1 MTASTTQDR
10 PVSSAGPRFPFT
22 AIVGQT
28 AMKRALILNAINTR
42 IGGVLIRGKKGTA
55 KSTAVRS
62 LAALLPEV
70 QVVQGCPYS
79 CLPEIRQGLCQWCHP
94 HPEPTPEEAGTLR
107 EDAPSVT
114 RQVRIVDLPVG
125 ATEDRLV
132 GSLDIEQAI
141 RSGSRS
147 FEPGLIAT
155 THRGIL
161 YVDEVNL
168 LNDHLVDV
176 LLDAA
181 AMGRNYVEREGISV
195 SHAAEFILVGT
206 MNPEEGDLRPQLLDR
221 FGLAVEVDS
230 AFTPEERRE
239 VVKRRIAY
247 ESDPYGFMDR
257 WHDFEEAERE
267 RILRSRQLLDQV
279 NVSDDIL
286 ELITDICA
294 EYQVDGLRADIVM
307 YKTASTIAAYEGRD
321 HVVPEDVRE
330 AAEMALLH
338 RQRRQPFQQP
348 NLVTEQLDSMID
360 EFQNRPQ
367 DRESR
372 HQDQAQSEE
381 QDDADPDSP
390 DQSAPNVPDSGGEA
404 GPEEQPPDPRGDS
417 GPEDQYFEVGSPFSV
432 RSLQVNPPDHRA
444 RPSSGRR
451 ARTVS
456 GTPSGRYIGAAVP
469 QEKASD
475 LALDATL
482 RAAAPHQSQRRA
494 HPHPNL
500 FPGDE
505 RTSDTPELLVEPWD
519 LREKVRETKTGSLIL
534 FVVDA
539 SGSMGAQRRM
549 VAVKGA
555 ILSLLLDA
563 YQRRDRVGLI
573 AFRGTGAQVLLPPTS
588 SVDLAHAMLQ
598 EMPTG
603 GRTPLSRGLLLAMEV
618 IEAEK
623 QKDRNVLP
631 LLVVLTDGR
640 ANVAMG
646 SSAAEPPGG
655 NSLLDSATAVEEA
668 ALQRPM
674 GNSGAD
680 LPLKEARAMA
690 AAIREQKISAVVI
703 DTETDFLRLGLAN
716 SIADE
721 MGAPCLKLEELHA
734 DGLADAVR
742 LQVATSGTSPLTPD
756 EIQGLL
762 EQIKL
767 S

>member
-1 MTASTTQDR
+1 MVTGTTQQR
-10 PVSSAGPRFPFT
+10 SEPRFPFT

-28 AMKRALILNAINTR
+28 AMKRALILNAVNTR
-42 IGGVLIRGKKGTA
+42 IGGVLVRGKKGTA

-70 QVVQGCPYS
+70 SVVRGCPYS
-79 CLPEIRQGLCQWCHP
+79 CHPDNPQPLCSHGKETSP
-94 HPEPTPEEAGTLR
+94 
-107 EDAPSVT
+107 VT

-141 RSGSRS
+141 RTGSRS
-147 FEPGLIAT
+147 FEPGLIAA

-247 ESDPYGFMDR
+247 ESDPFGFMGA
-257 WHDFEEAERE
+257 WQESEAAERQ
-267 RILRSRQLLDQV
+267 RILRSQQLLGRV
-279 NVSDDIL
+279 AVSDDIL

-321 HVVPEDVRE
+321 HVVAEDVRE

-348 NLVTEQLDSMID
+348 HLVTEQLDSMID
-360 EFQNRPQ
+360 EFQNRPH
-367 DRESR
+367 DREP
-372 HQDQAQSEE
+372 QDQDNSQSEE
-381 QDDADPDSP
+381 QDDGDPDP
-390 DQSAPNVPDSGGEA
+390 PEQE
-404 GPEEQPPDPRGDS
+404 EEQPPESEGDS
-417 GPEDQYFEVGSPFSV
+417 GPQDQYFEVGTPFSV
-432 RSLQVNPPDHRA
+432 RSLQVKPPDHRA
-444 RPSSGRR
+444 RPTGGRR

-456 GTPSGRYIGAAVP
+456 GTPSGRYVGAAVP
-469 QEKASD
+469 QDKATD

-482 RAAAPHQSQRRA
+482 RAAAPHQLQRRS
-494 HPHPNL
+494 HPSPHPLPLPEGEGTNKE
-500 FPGDE
+500 GE
-505 RTSDTPELLVEPWD
+505 GTNDTLAFLIEPHD
-519 LREKVRETKTGSLIL
+519 VREKVRETKTGSLIL

-573 AFRGTGAQVLLPPTS
+573 AFRGTTSQVLLPPTS
-588 SVDLAHAMLQ
+588 SVDLAHTLLS

-631 LLVVLTDGR
+631 LLVVLSDGR

-646 SSAAEPPGG
+646 AADASVGPSTG
-655 NSLLDSATAVEEA
+655 NT
-668 ALQRPM
+668 
-674 GNSGAD
+674 
-680 LPLKEARAMA
+680 LPIAEARAMA
-690 AAIREQKISAVVI
+690 VAIREQRIPAVVI
-703 DTETDFLRLGLAN
+703 DTETDFLRLGLAEP
-716 SIADE
+716 IAE
-721 MGAPCLKLEELHA
+721 AMGALCIKLEELHSDA
-734 DGLADAVR
+734 LADTVR
-742 LQVATSGTSPLTPD
+742 MQLPITDNQPLTPD
-756 EIQGLL
+756 EVQELL
-762 EQIKL
+762 QRIKL
-767 S
+767 E

>member
-1 MTASTTQDR
+1 MTASQQQQR
-10 PVSSAGPRFPFT
+10 SEPRFPFT

-28 AMKRALILNAINTR
+28 TMKRALILNAINTR

-70 QVVQGCPYS
+70 AVLRGCPYS
-79 CLPEIRQGLCQWCHP
+79 CPPENRQGLCQWCQP
-94 HPEPTPEEAGTLR
+94 HGEEAP
-107 EDAPSVT
+107 AVN

-141 RSGSRS
+141 RTGSRS
-147 FEPGLIAT
+147 FEPGLIAA

-230 AFTPEERRE
+230 AFTAEERQE

-247 ESDPYGFMDR
+247 EADPFGFMDA
-257 WHDFEEAERE
+257 WQESEAAERD
-267 RILRSRQLLDQV
+267 RILRSRELLPK
-279 NVSDDIL
+279 VSVPDDIL
-286 ELITDICA
+286 ELITGICH

-307 YKTASTIAAYEGRD
+307 YKTAGTIAAYEGRD
-321 HVVPEDVRE
+321 EVLAEDVRE

-348 NLVTEQLDSMID
+348 HLVTEQLDQMMD

-367 DRESR
+367 NREP
-372 HQDQAQSEE
+372 QDDTASQSEE
-381 QDDADPDSP
+381 QDDGDPDSP
-390 DQSAPNVPDSGGEA
+390 EQ
-404 GPEEQPPDPRGDS
+404 EEQPPEPPGDS
-417 GPEDQYFEVGSPFSV
+417 GPQDQYFEVGNPFSV
-432 RSLQVNPPDHRA
+432 RSLQVKPPDNRA
-444 RPSSGRR
+444 RPTSGRR

-456 GTPSGRYIGAAVP
+456 GSPSGRYIGAATP
-469 QEKASD
+469 QEKATD

-482 RAAAPHQSQRRA
+482 RAAAPHQRQRRNDSVGEDA
-494 HPHPNL
+494 PAFL
-500 FPGDE
+500 I
-505 RTSDTPELLVEPWD
+505 EPWD
-519 LREKVRETKTGSLIL
+519 VRDKVRETKTGSLIL

-573 AFRGTGAQVLLPPTS
+573 AFRGTGAQVILPPTS
-588 SVDLAHAMLQ
+588 SVDLAHTLLA

-603 GRTPLSRGLLLAMEV
+603 GRTPLSRGLLLAMEI

-631 LLVVLTDGR
+631 LLVVLSDGR

-646 SSAAEPPGG
+646 SG
-655 NSLLDSATAVEEA
+655 DSASPA
-668 ALQRPM
+668 
-674 GNSGAD
+674 NSGPSEGRTA
-680 LPLKEARAMA
+680 LPIAEARAVA
-690 AAIREQKISAVVI
+690 AAIREQKVSSVVI
-703 DTETDFLRLGLAN
+703 DTETDFLRLGLA
-716 SIADE
+716 APVAE
-721 MGAPCLKLEELHA
+721 AMGAPCIKLEELHSDA
-734 DGLADAVR
+734 LADAVR
-742 LQVATSGTSPLTPD
+742 MQLPSANDQPLTP
-756 EIQGLL
+756 EEVQALL
-762 EQIKL
+762 QQIKL
-767 S
+767 P

>member
-1 MTASTTQDR
+1 MNKSE
-10 PVSSAGPRFPFT
+10 PRFPFT

-28 AMKRALILNAINTR
+28 TMKRALILNAVNTR

-70 QVVQGCPYS
+70 AVVRGCPYS
-79 CLPEIRQGLCQWCHP
+79 CHPDNPQPLCSH
-94 HPEPTPEEAGTLR
+94 GR
-107 EDAPSVT
+107 ETSPVT

-132 GSLDIEQAI
+132 GSLDIESAI
-141 RSGSRS
+141 RTGSRS
-147 FEPGLIAT
+147 FEPGLIAA

-230 AFTPEERRE
+230 AFMPEERRE

-247 ESDPYGFMDR
+247 ESDPFGFMDA
-257 WHDFEEAERE
+257 WQESEAAERE
-267 RILRSRQLLDQV
+267 RILRSQQLLSEV
-279 NVSDDIL
+279 AVSDDIL
-286 ELITDICA
+286 ELITGICA

-321 HVVPEDVRE
+321 HVVAEDVRE

-348 NLVTEQLDSMID
+348 HLVTEQLDSMID
-360 EFQNRPQ
+360 EFQNRPH
-367 DRESR
+367 DREP
-372 HQDQAQSEE
+372 QDQDNSQSEE
-381 QDDADPDSP
+381 QDDGDPDP
-390 DQSAPNVPDSGGEA
+390 PEQ
-404 GPEEQPPDPRGDS
+404 EEQPPEPEGDS
-417 GPEDQYFEVGSPFSV
+417 GPQDQYFEVGTPFSV
-432 RSLQVNPPDHRA
+432 RSLQMHPPDHRA
-444 RPSSGRR
+444 RPGGGRR

-456 GTPSGRYIGAAVP
+456 GTPSGRYVGAAIP
-469 QEKASD
+469 QDKATD

-482 RAAAPHQSQRRA
+482 RAAAPHQLKRREDSA
-494 HPHPNL
+494 GQDARAFLIEPH
-500 FPGDE
+500 D
-505 RTSDTPELLVEPWD
+505 V
-519 LREKVRETKTGSLIL
+519 REKVRETKTGSLIL

-588 SVDLAHAMLQ
+588 SVDLAHALLS

-618 IEAEK
+618 IETEK

-631 LLVVLTDGR
+631 LLVVLSDGR

-646 SSAAEPPGG
+646 TSNAGSERTPLHPEPVEGRA
-655 NSLLDSATAVEEA
+655 SLPIA
-668 ALQRPM
+668 
-674 GNSGAD
+674 
-680 LPLKEARAMA
+680 EARAMA
-690 AAIREQKISAVVI
+690 AAIREQHISAVVV
-703 DTETDFLRLGLAN
+703 DTEADFLRLGLAEP
-716 SIADE
+716 IAE
-721 MGAPCLKLEELHA
+721 AMGAPCIKLEELHSDA
-734 DGLADAVR
+734 LADTVR
-742 LQVATSGTSPLTPD
+742 MQLPSTDNQPLSPD
-756 EIQGLL
+756 EIQTLL
-762 EQIKL
+762 QQIRL
-767 S
+767 D

>member
-1 MTASTTQDR
+1 MNTEPSQSFDR
-10 PVSSAGPRFPFT
+10 LRTSGGEPRFPFT

-28 AMKRALILNAINTR
+28 TMKRALILNAVNTR

-70 QVVQGCPYS
+70 AVVRGCPYS
-79 CLPEIRQGLCQWCHP
+79 CHPDNPQPLCSHGKETSP
-94 HPEPTPEEAGTLR
+94 
-107 EDAPSVT
+107 VT

-132 GSLDIEQAI
+132 GSLDIEAAI
-141 RSGSRS
+141 RTGSRS
-147 FEPGLIAT
+147 FEPGLIAA

-247 ESDPYGFMDR
+247 ESDPFGFMDA
-257 WHDFEEAERE
+257 WQESEADERE
-267 RILRSRQLLDQV
+267 RILRSQQLLGQV
-279 NVSDDIL
+279 AVSDDIL
-286 ELITDICA
+286 ELITGICA

-321 HVVPEDVRE
+321 HVVAEDVRE

-348 NLVTEQLDSMID
+348 HLVTEQLDSMID
-360 EFQNRPQ
+360 EFQNRPH
-367 DRESR
+367 DREPSD
-372 HQDQAQSEE
+372 HPPSTPPHNGGDEGGEEE
-381 QDDADPDSP
+381 QDDGDPDP
-390 DQSAPNVPDSGGEA
+390 PE
-404 GPEEQPPDPRGDS
+404 PEERPHPNPLPEGEGTETPGDS
-417 GPEDQYFEVGSPFSV
+417 GPQDQYFEVGTPFSV
-432 RSLQVNPPDHRA
+432 RSLQMHPPDHRA
-444 RPSSGRR
+444 RPAGGRR

-456 GTPSGRYIGAAVP
+456 GTPSGRYVGAAIP
-469 QEKASD
+469 QDKAAD

-482 RAAAPHQSQRRA
+482 RAAAPHQLRRRNNA
-494 HPHPNL
+494 SPVIPAKAGISGEPLPAFLIEPH
-500 FPGDE
+500 D
-505 RTSDTPELLVEPWD
+505 V
-519 LREKVRETKTGSLIL
+519 REKVRETKTGSLIL

-573 AFRGTGAQVLLPPTS
+573 AFRGTAAQVLLPPTS
-588 SVDLAHAMLQ
+588 SVDLAHVLLS

-618 IEAEK
+618 VEAEK
-623 QKDRNVLP
+623 RKDRNVLP
-631 LLVVLTDGR
+631 LLVVLSDGR

-646 SSAAEPPGG
+646 AADASAGPSTG
-655 NSLLDSATAVEEA
+655 ST
-668 ALQRPM
+668 
-674 GNSGAD
+674 
-680 LPLKEARAMA
+680 LPIAEARAMA
-690 AAIREQKISAVVI
+690 AAIKEQRIPAVVL
-703 DTETDFLRLGLAN
+703 DTETDFLRLGLAEPV
-716 SIADE
+716 AE
-721 MGAPCLKLEELHA
+721 AMGAPCIKLEELHSDA
-734 DGLADAVR
+734 LADTVR
-742 LQVATSGTSPLTPD
+742 MQLPTTDNHPLTPD
-756 EIQGLL
+756 EVQELL
-762 EQIKL
+762 QRIRLE
-767 S
+767 

>member
-1 MTASTTQDR
+1 MNKSE
-10 PVSSAGPRFPFT
+10 PRFPFT

-28 AMKRALILNAINTR
+28 TMKRALILNAVNTR

-70 QVVQGCPYS
+70 AVVRGCPYS
-79 CLPEIRQGLCQWCHP
+79 CHPDNPQPLCSH
-94 HPEPTPEEAGTLR
+94 GR
-107 EDAPSVT
+107 ETSPVT

-132 GSLDIEQAI
+132 GSLDIEAAI
-141 RSGSRS
+141 RTGSRS
-147 FEPGLIAT
+147 FEPGLIAA

-247 ESDPYGFMDR
+247 ESDPFGFMDA
-257 WHDFEEAERE
+257 WQESEAAERE
-267 RILRSRQLLDQV
+267 RILRSQQLLGQV
-279 NVSDDIL
+279 VVSDDIL
-286 ELITDICA
+286 ELITGICA

-321 HVVPEDVRE
+321 HVVAEDVRE

-348 NLVTEQLDSMID
+348 HLVTEQLDSMID
-360 EFQNRPQ
+360 EFQNRPH
-367 DRESR
+367 DREP
-372 HQDQAQSEE
+372 QDQDNSHSDE
-381 QDDADPDSP
+381 QDDGDPDP
-390 DQSAPNVPDSGGEA
+390 
-404 GPEEQPPDPRGDS
+404 PEPEDQPPEPDGGS
-417 GPEDQYFEVGSPFSV
+417 GPQDQYFEVGTPFSV
-432 RSLQVNPPDHRA
+432 RSLQMHPPDHRA
-444 RPSSGRR
+444 RPAGGRR

-456 GTPSGRYIGAAVP
+456 GTPSGRYVGAAIP
-469 QEKASD
+469 QDKAAD

-482 RAAAPHQSQRRA
+482 RAAAPHQVERRQRPNPNPLPEGEGTDKA
-494 HPHPNL
+494 PAFLIEPH
-500 FPGDE
+500 D
-505 RTSDTPELLVEPWD
+505 V
-519 LREKVRETKTGSLIL
+519 REKVRETKTGSLIL

-588 SVDLAHAMLQ
+588 SVDLAHALLS

-631 LLVVLTDGR
+631 LLVVLSDGR

-646 SSAAEPPGG
+646 SAEADP
-655 NSLLDSATAVEEA
+655 S
-668 ALQRPM
+668 
-674 GNSGAD
+674 SGTT
-680 LPLKEARAMA
+680 LPIAEARAMA
-690 AAIREQKISAVVI
+690 AAIREQRIPGVVV
-703 DTETDFLRLGLAN
+703 DTETDFLRLGLAEP
-716 SIADE
+716 IAE
-721 MGAPCLKLEELHA
+721 AMGAPCIKLEELHSDA
-734 DGLADAVR
+734 LADTVR
-742 LQVATSGTSPLTPD
+742 MQLPSTDNQPLSPD

-762 EQIKL
+762 QQIRL
-767 S
+767 D